1 MSPHFTYLD
10 QMILENNIVYSPEEV
25 GFYSGTVESLFA
37 NFGLLSSAFMP
48 VRLRD
53 RLTKLSS
60 MAKVLPW
67 TYAPDYSG
75 REPIALYGR
84 LGMGVSMALFGMSK
98 TYWMMIVTRCVCGI
112 FGGTQA

>member
-48 VRLRD
+48 IHLRD
-53 RLTKLSS
+53 RLIKLSF
-60 MAKVLPW
+60 MVKVLPW
-67 TYAPDYSG
+67 TYASDYFG
-75 REPIALYGR
+75 REPIALYGMW
-84 LGMGVSMALFGMSK
+84 LSMALFGMSK

-112 FGGTQA
+112 FGGTHA